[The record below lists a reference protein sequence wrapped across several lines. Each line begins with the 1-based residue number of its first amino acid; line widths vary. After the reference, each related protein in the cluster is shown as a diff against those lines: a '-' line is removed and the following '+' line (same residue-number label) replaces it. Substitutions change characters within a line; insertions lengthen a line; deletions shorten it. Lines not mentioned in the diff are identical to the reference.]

1 MLSQHFSLA
10 EMVESATARRLQI
23 KEQFTPSPQI
33 VNNLTLLCTNLLE
46 PLRQKV
52 GAIVVTS
59 GYRCPRVNKA
69 VGGVVTSQHLLGQA
83 ADIYA
88 INISKAALFE
98 TIKQSNLPFDQL
110 IWEYGTQLEPAWVHV
125 SFSTKPRR
133 QILFIGVNK
142 K

>member
-1 MLSQHFSLA
+1 
-10 EMVESATARRLQI
+10 MVESATARRLQI